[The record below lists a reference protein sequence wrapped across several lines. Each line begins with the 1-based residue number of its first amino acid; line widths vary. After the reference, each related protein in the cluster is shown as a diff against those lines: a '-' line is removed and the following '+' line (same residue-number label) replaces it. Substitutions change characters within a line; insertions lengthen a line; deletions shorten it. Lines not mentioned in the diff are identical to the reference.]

1 MERDVN
7 IVIREVETVYI
18 LLSYNTVDWWPQWR
32 KNPLAW
38 ISAVIWWSDCKY
50 CWWRHDFIRGNRLP
64 WHFYGEFEI
73 TIIHMPIIC
82 GVFFLRKKSS
92 FFISKE
98 FVRIFSGYTKP
109 WQENITFLLS
119 VDLFKR
125 VLIWKHK
132 HSECN
137 FLRA

>member
-73 TIIHMPIIC
+73 TIIHMPIMC
-82 GVFFLRKKSS
+82 GVFFLKEKKFLFHFKRIRSNFVGIYQAVVRKYNVSS
-92 FFISKE
+92 QCWSLKE
-98 FVRIFSGYTKP
+98 R
-109 WQENITFLLS
+109 
-119 VDLFKR
+119 VDLEAQA
-125 VLIWKHK
+125 LIV
-132 HSECN
+132 
-137 FLRA
+137 